1 MAPCSKLATA
11 PAKISI
17 SEIKSCNTNRD
28 NTMTES
34 ADLLYGV
41 PAIASFL
48 GLPVKNTYYLIEKRR
63 LPHFRIGKT
72 VCARRSTI
80 LSAMDAS
87 RAGGQ
92 LIEAEPAA

>member
-1 MAPCSKLATA
+1 MT
-11 PAKISI
+11 
-17 SEIKSCNTNRD
+17 EIKSCNTNKD
-28 NTMTES
+28 ETMTES

-80 LSAMDAS
+80 LSATDAS

-92 LIEAEPAA
+92 LVDAPAA